1 MSNEEEEATVTF
13 VRVSLHESSHSHRRQ
28 QLQRVLQVLR
38 DRLHVRGLI
47 ISQGVGG
54 IDLQAD
60 GHFETLG
67 DLLRRV
73 PDPRLMIE
81 FFDEPAVAD
90 QARQMLRQMF
100 PEAHIVW
107 WPGQCELSDV
117 RARRPAAAPA

>member
-1 MSNEEEEATVTF
+1 MSNEKEEATVTF

-28 QLQRVLQVLR
+28 QLQQVLQVLR

-67 DLLRRV
+67 DLLSRV

-100 PEAHIVW
+100 PEARIVRW
-107 WPGQCELSDV
+107 RGRCELSDL
-117 RARRPAAAPA
+117 RARPPAAAPA